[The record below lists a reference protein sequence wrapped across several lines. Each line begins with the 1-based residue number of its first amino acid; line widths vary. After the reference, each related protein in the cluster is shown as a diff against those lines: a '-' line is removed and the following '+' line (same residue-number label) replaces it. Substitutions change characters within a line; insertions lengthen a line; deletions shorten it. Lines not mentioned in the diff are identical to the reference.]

1 MSSEVIEVELAR
13 PVNPAGVSFIRYLWG
28 AVGARNR
35 AVLEGYRR
43 ELSRLVQ
50 RLGFALEEKLGS
62 NKLVTGKVVL
72 ELRDGKPV
80 RLVARDLRVWQ
91 EVGPVEGEVVVEL
104 RE

>member
-1 MSSEVIEVELAR
+1 MSEVIEVELVR

-35 AVLEGYRR
+35 QVLQEYKK
-43 ELSRLVQ
+43 ELSKLVQ

-62 NKLVTGKVVL
+62 NRLITGKVIL
-72 ELRDGKPV
+72 ELRGGKPYK
-80 RLVARDLRVWQ
+80 LTAKNLRVWQ
-91 EVGPVEGEVVVEL
+91 EVGPAEGEVSVEL

>member
-1 MSSEVIEVELAR
+1 MSEVIEVELMR
-13 PVNPAGVSFIRYLWG
+13 PVNPAGRSFIRYLWG

-35 AVLEGYRR
+35 QVLQEYRR

-62 NKLVTGKVVL
+62 NRLITGKVIL
-72 ELRDGKPV
+72 ELRDGKPYK
-80 RLVARDLRVWQ
+80 LTARDLKVWQ
-91 EVGPVEGEVVVEL
+91 EVGSVEGEISVEL